1 MLVRRERQLRLLE
14 KTMKTLMLIALL
26 MAPLPALGQALEIG
40 PGGVHVYPHG
50 GGGREC
56 RELRAAC
63 MHKEELG
70 EQGQGN
76 CQRYREMCGGGARGY
91 YHHHWSGY

>member
-1 MLVRRERQLRLLE
+1 MR
-14 KTMKTLMLIALL
+14 TLAVIALL
-26 MAPLPALGQALEIG
+26 MAPLMAPLPAIGQSVEIG
-40 PGGVHVYPHG
+40 PGGVQIRPH

-76 CQRYREMCGGGARGY
+76 CQRYREVCGGGARGY
-91 YHHHWSGY
+91 YHPRPEY